1 MRDRGGA
8 SRVPSGVLRVL
19 GVHTGSARE
28 AREHQG
34 ADPEAKGGAVTIPVY
49 RRRHRGT
56 ERGRATFP
64 GHAGRGGG
72 EAAGGREA
80 WLQMVP
86 LGRAERLAP
95 SCPFATRRAAP
106 ALLRPRQQGPGPVRP
121 KAQAPWLGGRH
132 LISAPRRPELSA
144 ERSPPASPASS
155 GAWTCAVL
163 PRGPLPR
170 VRARAAA
177 SRASCSTEVR
187 LPPLHRPHGCIL
199 SNVCKATSQP
209 RACPSV

>member
-1 MRDRGGA
+1 M
-8 SRVPSGVLRVL
+8 PSGVLRVL

-64 GHAGRGGG
+64 GHAGQWGG

-86 LGRAERLAP
+86 LGRASAWRRPAPLQREGQPQRCCDPVSRVLGLSGRRRRLPGSEAGTSASP
-95 SCPFATRRAAP
+95 PGAQSSARSGRRPPRLRVLGLGRAWFFHRDRCPA
-106 ALLRPRQQGPGPVRP
+106 
-121 KAQAPWLGGRH
+121 
-132 LISAPRRPELSA
+132 SAPGWPRPVHPAARRSDFLLFTDPTG
-144 ERSPPASPASS
+144 AS
-155 GAWTCAVL
+155 
-163 PRGPLPR
+163 
-170 VRARAAA
+170 
-177 SRASCSTEVR
+177 
-187 LPPLHRPHGCIL
+187 
-199 SNVCKATSQP
+199 
-209 RACPSV
+209 

>member
-1 MRDRGGA
+1 M
-8 SRVPSGVLRVL
+8 PSGVLRVL
-19 GVHTGSARE
+19 SVHTGSARE

-64 GHAGRGGG
+64 GHAGQWGG

-132 LISAPRRPELSA
+132 LSFPPRRPELSA
-144 ERSPPASPASS
+144 ERSPPASP
-155 GAWTCAVL
+155 GIL
-163 PRGPLPR
+163 GLG
-170 VRARAAA
+170 RARFFHGDRCPAPAPGWPRPVHPAARRSDFLLFTDPTGA
-177 SRASCSTEVR
+177 S
-187 LPPLHRPHGCIL
+187 
-199 SNVCKATSQP
+199 
-209 RACPSV
+209 